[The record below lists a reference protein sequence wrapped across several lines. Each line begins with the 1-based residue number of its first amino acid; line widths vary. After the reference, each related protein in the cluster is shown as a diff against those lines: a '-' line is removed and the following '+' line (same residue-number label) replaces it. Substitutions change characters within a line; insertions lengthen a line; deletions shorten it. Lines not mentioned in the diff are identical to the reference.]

1 MAQQKQITSH
11 VGDLSDMQILPDRFN
26 VSKLGAM
33 RLVVDKATQVAYQIQ
48 AKDAAALC
56 KLLNEL
62 DLRGKL

>member
-1 MAQQKQITSH
+1 MAQQKDDNKT
-11 VGDLSDMQILPDRFN
+11 GDLLDMQILPDRFN

>member
-1 MAQQKQITSH
+1 MAQQKDDNKT
-11 VGDLSDMQILPDRFN
+11 GDLLDMQILPDRFN

-56 KLLNEL
+56 KLMNEL
-62 DLRGKL
+62 ELRGKL